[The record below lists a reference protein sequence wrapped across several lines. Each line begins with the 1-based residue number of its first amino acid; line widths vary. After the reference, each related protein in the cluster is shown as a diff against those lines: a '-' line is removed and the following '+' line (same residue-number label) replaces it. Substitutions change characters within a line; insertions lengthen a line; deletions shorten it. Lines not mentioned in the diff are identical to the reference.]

1 MPSSD
6 CLSMLWYWIPVTV
19 YSYAICMCLLVKEVL
34 VKEVLSVFER
44 VYLSL
49 SYGMHTYVNI

>member
-19 YSYAICMCLLVKEVL
+19 YSYAIYMCLL